1 MKIRIKVHQIEI
13 ELHDA
18 DSASGYPR
26 IVSTDKFNGITKSER
41 LVEVVKEL
49 TREAVKAYKEINN

>member
-1 MKIRIKVHQIEI
+1 MKIRIKVHNVEI

-18 DSASGYPR
+18 DSYVGYPR
-26 IVSTDKFNGITKSER
+26 VVSTDNFKNITKSER

-49 TREAVKAYKEINN
+49 MQEAVKACNETNN